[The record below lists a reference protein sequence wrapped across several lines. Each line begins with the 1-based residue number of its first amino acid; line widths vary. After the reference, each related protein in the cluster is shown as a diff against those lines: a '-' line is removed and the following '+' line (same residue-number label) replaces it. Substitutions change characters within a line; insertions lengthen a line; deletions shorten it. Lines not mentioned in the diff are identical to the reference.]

1 MAALKLE
8 DLIKAQMKMAAQ
20 GDEIAKRSLARLQE
34 LEKTAKRDQIIQLA
48 ELAEQR
54 MSQKDEDKIVET
66 LDDGLTKKTG
76 DGLNANVIK
85 LTKEI
90 REALKTKP
98 EAQRPEG
105 KPTDTTGAPGR
116 VIAGTRDPEKARLEQ
131 AAKANAAQY
140 QRGFGDV
147 LKDFKNKFTLK
158 GMFDLSEGKSQGM
171 LGTIV
176 RNKVAE
182 NEYVKNQMTINPQM
196 ANLKQ
201 FGGDTKKVEEYW
213 RGKYKEQQS
222 VKREQVRTETRIE
235 ELRNAGYSEDEIAR
249 AGLLKERR
257 EQDDALAA
265 VDKRYDKAREAE
277 RAEIK
282 ETTKAGKAAAKA
294 SAASKPSVE
303 GKISTGDFSLQES
316 GSETARIV
324 AEDSAHLK
332 AVADNTAEM
341 VKLFRAFSTAKP
353 EGTEAAKKEDEGGI
367 DLPDID
373 IDLRRKGRGLGRA
386 AKGLAKR
393 AAGALR
399 SGAAML
405 GRGAAAA
412 VPYAAPAAIAYGA
425 ANAVDWGAGK
435 LGVGKD
441 AEGNDLKID
450 EAQDTV
456 NWNRMTWWQKAQSGL
471 ARGIEKTGSFVGLDN
486 IAREAQASRM
496 KSETEYLDKTVGKQ
510 RTWAEPT
517 EKAPM
522 TSKSTETYMIAN
534 QPVGEKLSQQQMSV
548 MEMSMKMGNSY
559 PPEVMAKYNAQKS
572 QQASPTAAPAAA
584 ATPTAPTPRSADQVY
599 GKSSEN
605 AAASQ
610 QAGQGAATGP
620 SNTVVNAPTV
630 INNTTT
636 PSPRPPARNTESS
649 WQRYNMSK
657 YAMA

>member
-34 LEKTAKRDQIIQLA
+34 IEKTAKRDQIIQVA

-54 MSQKDEDKIVET
+54 MSQKDDDKIVET
-66 LDDGLTKKTG
+66 LDEGLTQKTG

-85 LTKEI
+85 LTKEL
-90 REALKTKP
+90 RAALKAKP
-98 EAQRPEG
+98 EAQRPVG
-105 KPTDTTGAPGR
+105 KSTNEPGR
-116 VIAGTRDPEKARLEQ
+116 VIAGTRDLEKARLEE

-147 LKDFKNKFTLK
+147 MKDFKAKFSLK
-158 GMFDLSEGKSQGM
+158 GMFDLSEGKSKGM

-182 NEYVKNQMTINPQM
+182 NEYVKNQMTINPNM
-196 ANLKQ
+196 GNLKKV
-201 FGGDTKKVEEYW
+201 GGNTKKVEEYW

-222 VKREQVRTETRIE
+222 VKREQFRTETRIE
-235 ELRNAGYSEDEIAR
+235 ELRKAGYSEDEIAR

-257 EQDDALAA
+257 DQDGALAS

-277 RAEIK
+277 RVEIK
-282 ETTKAGKAAAKA
+282 QTTKANKAAAKA

-303 GKISTGDFSLQES
+303 GKISTGGTLALEES
-316 GSETARIV
+316 TAETARIV

-341 VKLFRAFSTAKP
+341 VKLFSAFSTAKP
-353 EGTEAAKKEDEGGI
+353 AEVTEAPKKDGDGVG
-367 DLPDID
+367 LPDID
-373 IDLRRKGRGLGRA
+373 IDLRRKGRGIGRA
-386 AKGLAKR
+386 AGSLAKR
-393 AAGALR
+393 AAGSLR

-412 VPYAAPAAIAYGA
+412 VPYAAPAAVAYGA
-425 ANAVDWGAGK
+425 ANAVDWGFGK
-435 LGVGKD
+435 FGVGKD
-441 AEGNDLKID
+441 ERGKDLVVN
-450 EAQDTV
+450 ESQDNV
-456 NWNRMTWWQKAQSGL
+456 NWNRMSWWEKAQSGV

-486 IAREAQASRM
+486 IAREAQASRV

-510 RTWAEPT
+510 RTWAEPA

-522 TSKSTETYMIAN
+522 TSKSSQSWMEIAGER
-534 QPVGEKLSQQQMSV
+534 VGEKLTDKQVGV
-548 MEMSMKMGNSY
+548 MEMSMRMGNTY
-559 PPEVMAKYNAQKS
+559 PPEIMAKYNAQKA
-572 QQASPTAAPAAA
+572 QQASPTAAPAGAIA
-584 ATPTAPTPRSADQVY
+584 PTAPTPRSADQVY

-610 QAGQGAATGP
+610 HAGSGAAP
-620 SNTVVNAPTV
+620 SANNTVVNAPTV

>member
-34 LEKTAKRDQIIQLA
+34 IEKTAKRDQIIQLA
-48 ELAEQR
+48 EQR
-54 MSQKDEDKIVET
+54 ISQKDEDKVVET
-66 LDDGLTKKTG
+66 LDAALTKKTG

-116 VIAGTRDPEKARLEQ
+116 VIAGTRDLKKARLEQ

-140 QRGFGDV
+140 QRGFGDI
-147 LKDFKNKFTLK
+147 LKDLKSKFNLK

-235 ELRNAGYSEDEIAR
+235 ELRKAGYSEDEIAR

-257 EQDDALAA
+257 EQDDALAT
-265 VDKRYDKAREAE
+265 VDKRYDKSREAE

-303 GKISTGDFSLQES
+303 GKISTGGSLALEES
-316 GSETARIV
+316 TSETARVV
-324 AEDSAHLK
+324 AEDSANLK

-353 EGTEAAKKEDEGGI
+353 EGTEAAKKEGDEGGI

-399 SGAAML
+399 SGAAMI
-405 GRGAAAA
+405 GRGAVAAA
-412 VPYAAPAAIAYGA
+412 PYAAPAAIAYGA

-441 AEGNDLKID
+441 EQGNDLQVNT
-450 EAQDTV
+450 AQDDV
-456 NWNRMTWWQKAQSGL
+456 NWNRMSWWQKAQSGL

-486 IAREAQASRM
+486 IAREAQASRV
-496 KSETEYLDKTVGKQ
+496 KSETEYLDKTLGKQ
-510 RTWAEPT
+510 RSWAEPT

-522 TSKSTETYMIAN
+522 TSKTTSQTWTEIAGER
-534 QPVGEKLSQQQMSV
+534 VGEKLTDKQMGV
-548 MEMSMKMGNSY
+548 MEMSMKMGNTY
-559 PPEVMAKYNAQKS
+559 PPEIMAKYNAQKA
-572 QQASPTAAPAAA
+572 QQGSTAAPAAA